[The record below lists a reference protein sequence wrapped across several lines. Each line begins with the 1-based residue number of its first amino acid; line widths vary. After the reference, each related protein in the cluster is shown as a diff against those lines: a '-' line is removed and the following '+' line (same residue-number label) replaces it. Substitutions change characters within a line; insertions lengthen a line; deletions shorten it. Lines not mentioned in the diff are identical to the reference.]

1 MRVVDVV
8 QSAVKLFIL
17 EKRKQWAIIGWPSWC
32 CGKIITTHTHTHVL
46 SESCGLFV
54 TAEMVRLSP
63 LFRDSI
69 PFSLSPLVGSRGV
82 RNIL

>member
-32 CGKIITTHTHTHVL
+32 CGKIITTHTHTR
-46 SESCGLFV
+46 
-54 TAEMVRLSP
+54 T
-63 LFRDSI
+63 FRVMWPVCDSRD
-69 PFSLSPLVGSRGV
+69 G
-82 RNIL
+82 